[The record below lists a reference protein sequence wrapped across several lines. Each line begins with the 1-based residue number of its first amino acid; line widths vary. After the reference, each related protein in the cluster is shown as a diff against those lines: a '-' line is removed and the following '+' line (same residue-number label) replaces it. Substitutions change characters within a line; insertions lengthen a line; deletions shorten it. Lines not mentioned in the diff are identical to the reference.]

1 MPFSVP
7 IDDICLL
14 SEWKCI
20 VAIRVLV
27 NDDASNEFSCVCET
41 VRWKTWSRWAISAS
55 LLAKTWCRHVTSS
68 YLAKKQIGKRFMS
81 VFITMPSIQITFTCS
96 ALVLSLSILP
106 CTFGGFVQNISSFFF
121 CWIPYVTYVVVHF
134 VCYVDLSLNKK
145 KRCVFGFWAKIIK
158 LFFFGCFN
166 VREANFAC
174 IKNFFPLTRKC
185 NEANFKHIQ
194 PNVSW
199 KIGYPKL
206 FVLFIY

>member
-121 CWIPYVTYVVVHF
+121 VESHMWHM
-134 VCYVDLSLNKK
+134 LSSTSYATLIFHSTK
-145 KRCVFGFWAKIIK
+145 KRGAFLASEQKS
-158 LFFFGCFN
+158 LSFFSL
-166 VREANFAC
+166 V
-174 IKNFFPLTRKC
+174 
-185 NEANFKHIQ
+185 
-194 PNVSW
+194 
-199 KIGYPKL
+199 
-206 FVLFIY
+206 VLM